1 MDKCKTMIQ
10 EIQSLIDSNRF
21 MVSFSTNGNVFPII
35 SGFFNNAENH
45 KLSNDKRYDQ
55 NQQSSKIIHSKTL

>member
-1 MDKCKTMIQ
+1 MMIQ
-10 EIQSLIDSNRF
+10 EIQSFDGNRF
-21 MVSFSTNGNVFPII
+21 MVSFSATGNVFTIM

-55 NQQSSKIIHSKTL
+55 NQLSSKIIHSKTL